1 METGRPHP
9 ENRRSSRGFGLAKV
23 PQLLPAD
30 FFQGRPEPVSLCF
43 PWTGPEEVFM
53 PAATLDARSTEL
65 FNGIRTVVFDVVGT
79 LIEPAPS
86 VARAYQA
93 AGRRQG
99 VELAESEI
107 ARRFSRA
114 WARQEA
120 ADAAARPAF
129 ATSRQRE
136 HERWRLIVEEVFE
149 QAPAT
154 TAIFAELWEHFGRP
168 GSWRP
173 VPAGC
178 RLLEAAR
185 EAGLEVAVASNFD
198 ERLKPLARRVEPLVG
213 IDQVFASSELGWRK
227 PAAEFFQAVERR
239 LQRRPGELLLIGDD
253 PRLDLTAARAA
264 GWRAV
269 RVG

>member
-1 METGRPHP
+1 
-9 ENRRSSRGFGLAKV
+9 
-23 PQLLPAD
+23 
-30 FFQGRPEPVSLCF
+30 
-43 PWTGPEEVFM
+43 M
-53 PAATLDARSTEL
+53 PAATLDARTMDL
-65 FNGIRTVVFDVVGT
+65 FRGIRTVVFDVVGT

-86 VARAYQA
+86 VARAYQN

-99 VELAESEI
+99 VELSEPEI

-120 ADAAARPAF
+120 ADAAANPAF

-136 HERWRLIVEEVFE
+136 HDRWRLIVEEVFE
-149 QAPAT
+149 QTPAAA
-154 TAIFAELWEHFGRP
+154 AIFADLWEHFGRP
-168 GSWRP
+168 ESWQP

-185 EAGLEVAVASNFD
+185 ETGLEVAVASNFD
-198 ERLKPLARRVEPLVG
+198 ERLKPLARLVEPLVN
-213 IDQVFASSELGWRK
+213 IEQVFASSELGWRK
-227 PAAEFFQAVERR
+227 PAPEFFQAVEAR
-239 LQRRPGELLLIGDD
+239 LNRRPGDLLLIGDD

-269 RVG
+269 GVG

>member
-1 METGRPHP
+1 
-9 ENRRSSRGFGLAKV
+9 
-23 PQLLPAD
+23 
-30 FFQGRPEPVSLCF
+30 
-43 PWTGPEEVFM
+43 M
-53 PAATLDARSTEL
+53 PTATLDAHTVEL
-65 FNGIRTVVFDVVGT
+65 FRGIRTVVFDVVGT
-79 LIEPAPS
+79 LLEPAPS
-86 VARAYQA
+86 VARAYQI

-99 VELAESEI
+99 VELAEAEI

-120 ADAAARPAF
+120 ADAAASPAF

-136 HERWRLIVEEVFE
+136 HDRWRLIVEEVFD
-149 QAPAT
+149 QTPAAA
-154 TAIFAELWEHFGRP
+154 AIFAELWDHFGQP
-168 GSWRP
+168 ESWRS

-185 EAGLEVAVASNFD
+185 EAGLAVAVASNFD
-198 ERLKPLARRVEPLVG
+198 ERLKPLARLVEPLAG

-227 PAAEFFQAVERR
+227 PAAEFFQAVAGR
-239 LQRRPGELLLIGDD
+239 LSRQPGELLLVGDD

-269 RVG
+269 GVG